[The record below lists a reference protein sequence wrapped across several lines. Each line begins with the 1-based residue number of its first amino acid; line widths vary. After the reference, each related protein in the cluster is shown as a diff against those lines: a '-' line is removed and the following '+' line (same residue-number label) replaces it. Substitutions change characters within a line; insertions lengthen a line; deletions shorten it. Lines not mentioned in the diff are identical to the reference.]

1 MFTQLVDG
9 SSLNVFATFGE
20 MSYRFNDKLGVVF
33 NNRRERIFDYEVEYI
48 VYEND
53 STSVY
58 RPGVVESS
66 VFRHSPKLTFL
77 YSPSDKHNLKALVSF
92 WGNRPSFADN
102 YQTLQYELHS
112 VPYTSIQSTELSYFW
127 QPNDKW
133 NLNVNVFANIIGGV
147 PSRHLDSLDSGGT
160 LIHFHAFKEKRTLFW
175 ITDLLINFILM

>member
-1 MFTQLVDG
+1 MKNLFIVIAILLSFLSLKAQDTSSTDG
-9 SSLNVFATFGE
+9 LL
-20 MSYRFNDKLGVVF
+20 DLDLG
-33 NNRRERIFDYEVEYI
+33 
-48 VYEND
+48 
-53 STSVY
+53 S
-58 RPGVVESS
+58 
-66 VFRHSPKLTFL
+66 L